1 MGSPAS
7 PVIANIYMRALEERA
22 LSTFELGKPK
32 VWYRYLDDVFFITKK
47 TLVPKLLQHL
57 NNQQPSICFTEES
70 EKEGKLPFLEV
81 NISRT
86 EDRHVHLSI
95 YRKPTHSSRFLQYAS
110 NHTYTDSAKR
120 SVAQALFN
128 RVKHVTKEETKRQE
142 EQRIEEELRMNNFP
156 REVIVREKKMTRK
169 RNQENERMGDRID
182 GDTSKARRAR
192 KQLPFRTSRA

>member
-1 MGSPAS
+1 MGVEAVLKLLKLCMSMMNFKFRNKHYALLDGLPMGSPAS

-32 VWYRYLDDVFFITKK
+32 VWYRYVDDVFSITKK
-47 TLVPKLLQHL
+47 THIPKLLQHL
-57 NNQQPSICFTEES
+57 NNQHPSIRFTEES

-95 YRKPTHSSRFLQYAS
+95 YRKPTHSSRYLQYAS
-110 NHTYTDSAKR
+110 NHKDSAKR

-128 RVKHVTKEETKRQE
+128 RVKHVTKEEDKRQE
-142 EQRIEEELRMNNFP
+142 EQRVEEELTMNNFP
-156 REVIVREKKMTRK
+156 REVIM
-169 RNQENERMGDRID
+169 
-182 GDTSKARRAR
+182 
-192 KQLPFRTSRA
+192 